1 MKILVLNAGSS
12 TARYEVFDLEQSTSL
27 VAGTVERIGEGD
39 SAPGDH
45 GAAFASIVE
54 RLTKHGIGETGL
66 DAVGHRVVH
75 GGDLF
80 TGPTRIDDTVVGEIE
95 ALVPLAPLHNPPNLA
110 GIAAARAAFP
120 GIPHVA
126 VFDTAFHTT
135 MPDVARRYALPADLA
150 DRYGIRRYGFHG
162 TSYSYIATQAADLL
176 GVSAK
181 DVNLIALHL
190 GNGASA
196 CAIERGRS
204 VDTTMGF
211 TPLEGLVMGTRSGN
225 VDPGVVLH
233 LIEAGLSADSV
244 DDVLNQQS
252 GLKGLCGYSDMREVM
267 ARVDADDESARAA
280 VALYCYRIRQV
291 IGAYLA
297 TLGTV
302 DALVFTG
309 GVGEH
314 QPGIRQRVCEGLD
327 HLGFALDAQRNAAIE
342 GDDGFIDSGTESTRI
357 LVIRSNEGL
366 EIARQCAQLLN

>member
-27 VAGTVERIGEGD
+27 IAGIVERIGEGG
-39 SAPGDH
+39 SAPDDH
-45 GAAFASIVE
+45 SAAFESIVE
-54 RLTKHGIGETGL
+54 RLKEHGIDETCL

-75 GGDLF
+75 GGGTF
-80 TGPTRIDDTVVGEIE
+80 TGPTRIDSTVIEEIE

-135 MPDVARRYALPADLA
+135 MPDVARRYALPTDLA
-150 DRYGIRRYGFHG
+150 NRYGICRYGFHG

-176 GVSAK
+176 GVDTD

-225 VDPGVVLH
+225 VDPSVVLH
-233 LIEAGLSADSV
+233 LIDAGHSTDAV
-244 DDVLNQQS
+244 DDVLNQKS

-267 ARVDADDESARAA
+267 AQVAADDEPAKAA

-291 IGAYLA
+291 IGAYVA
-297 TLGTV
+297 TLGSV
-302 DALVFTG
+302 DALVFAG

-314 QPGIRQRVCEGLD
+314 RTEIRQQVCEGLD
-327 HLGFALDAQRNAAIE
+327 HLGFALDAERNAAIAGE
-342 GDDGFIDSGTESTRI
+342 DGFIDTGTESTRI
-357 LVIRSNEGL
+357 LVISSNEAL
-366 EIARQCAQLLN
+366 EIARQCAHC